1 MKRSG
6 AVACPRA
13 STLLNTE
20 LAMEPVECLDYIVV
34 HELAHLPGWE
44 AYRALLNRLPV
55 RHQRW

>member
-1 MKRSG
+1 
-6 AVACPRA
+6 
-13 STLLNTE
+13 
-20 LAMEPVECLDYIVV
+20 MEPVECLDYIVV